1 MSPYKPGQLI
11 TKRVGQLYVLFIITE
26 VCERQFVDK
35 IYEMTIMDSCMR
47 LDQFMCFE
55 NTQTVGWQIEVD
67 V

>member
-11 TKRVGQLYVLFIITE
+11 TRRVGQLYVLFIITE

>member
-11 TKRVGQLYVLFIITE
+11 TRRVGQLYVLFIITE

-35 IYEMTIMDSCMR
+35 IFEMTIMDSCMR
-47 LDQFMCFE
+47 FDQFMCFE
-55 NTQTVGWQIEVD
+55 NTRTDGWQVEVD

>member
-35 IYEMTIMDSCMR
+35 IYEMTIMDSYMR
-47 LDQFMCFE
+47 FDQFMCFE
-55 NTQTVGWQIEVD
+55 NTQTDGWQVEVD

>member
-11 TKRVGQLYVLFIITE
+11 TRRVGQLYVLFIITE

-35 IYEMTIMDSCMR
+35 IYEMTIMDSYMR
-47 LDQFMCFE
+47 FDQFMCFE
-55 NTQTVGWQIEVD
+55 NTQTVSWQVEFD